1 MKIRRTT
8 KFLGAVV
15 LLAFF
20 TVGFWGFTADKSWE
34 ELEAVYLDNPADMV
48 TVLSNQM
55 HVRDRGPKDAPAVI
69 LIHGFGSSLQTFEG
83 WAERLRREFRV
94 ISIDLPGSGLSR
106 PDSTGDYSD
115 ERSIALLKELM
126 DQLGITRATLAG
138 NSIGGRI
145 SWRFAGAHPDRVDKL
160 VLIAPDGF
168 ASDGF
173 EYGKAPDI
181 PAMTN
186 IMKVFLPRYLIE
198 ENLTP
203 AHGDPSTMTPDM
215 VTRYHDL
222 LIGPG
227 KRQAVIDR
235 MAQTVLVDPV
245 PILKTIDV
253 PVLLLWGEKDNLIP
267 ASHAL
272 DYSSVLSDSRTVVLP
287 GLGHVPQEEDP
298 AETLKPV
305 RAFLLAE

>member
-20 TVGFWGFTADKSWE
+20 TIAYWGWTPDKSWE
-34 ELEAVYLDNPADMV
+34 ELEATYLEDSADIS
-48 TVLSNQM
+48 TVLGNQM

-69 LIHGFGSSLQTFEG
+69 LIHGFASSLQTFEG
-83 WAERLRREFRV
+83 WQDRLKSEFRV

-106 PDSTGDYSD
+106 PDSARDYSD
-115 ERSIALLKELM
+115 ERSIALIKEIM
-126 DQLGITRATLAG
+126 DQLGIARATLAG

-145 SWRFAGAHPDRVDKL
+145 SWRFAGVHPDRVDKL

-173 EYGKAPDI
+173 EYGKAPEI

-215 VTRYHDL
+215 VKRYHDL

-227 KRQAVIDR
+227 TRQAVIDR
-235 MAQTVLVDPV
+235 MAQTVLIDPV
-245 PILKTIDV
+245 PILKTINV

-272 DYSSVLSDSRTVVLP
+272 DYSNVLSDSRTVVLP
-287 GLGHVPQEEDP
+287 ELGHVPQEENP
-298 AETLKPV
+298 AQSLDPV
-305 RAFLLAE
+305 RAFLNE

>member
-20 TVGFWGFTADKSWE
+20 TVAYWGWTPDKSWE
-34 ELEAVYLDNPADMV
+34 ELEAIYLDDPANMM
-48 TVLSNQM
+48 TVLGNQM
-55 HVRDRGPKDAPAVI
+55 HIRDRGAKDAPAII

-83 WAERLRREFRV
+83 WQESLKAEFRV

-106 PDSTGDYSD
+106 PDATDDYSD
-115 ERSIALLKELM
+115 ERSITLIKEMM
-126 DQLGITRATLAG
+126 DQLGIERATLAG

-168 ASDGF
+168 ASDRF

-181 PAMTN
+181 PAMTG
-186 IMKVFLPRYLIE
+186 IMKVFLPRYLVE
-198 ENLTP
+198 SNLTP
-203 AHGDPSTMTPDM
+203 AHGDPSTMTTDM

-227 KRQAVIDR
+227 IRQAVIDR
-235 MAQTVLVDPV
+235 MAQTVLIDPI

-253 PVLLLWGEKDNLIP
+253 PVLLLWGEKDSLIP

-272 DYSSVLSDSRTVVLP
+272 DYSNVLSDARTVVLP
-287 GLGHVPQEEDP
+287 DLGHVPQEEDP
-298 AETLKPV
+298 AGSLEPV
-305 RAFLLAE
+305 RAFLNE